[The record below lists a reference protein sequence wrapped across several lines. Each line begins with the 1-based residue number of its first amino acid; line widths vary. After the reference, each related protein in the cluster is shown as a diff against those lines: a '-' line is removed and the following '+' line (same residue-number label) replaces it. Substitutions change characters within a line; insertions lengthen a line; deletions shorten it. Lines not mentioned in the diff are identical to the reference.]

1 MPRPSM
7 GLCRHGW
14 GADMTISKLRGH
26 LYAIA
31 KIAGDVQALTHR
43 KPGTA
48 IPKRIGRRIAGYL
61 AGRGIGS
68 IFKPTK

>member
-1 MPRPSM
+1 
-7 GLCRHGW
+7 
-14 GADMTISKLRGH
+14 MTISKFRGK

-48 IPKRIGRRIAGYL
+48 IPKRVGRRL
-61 AGRGIGS
+61 AGKLTGRLLAS
-68 IFKPTK
+68 LFRPTR

>member
-1 MPRPSM
+1 
-7 GLCRHGW
+7 
-14 GADMTISKLRGH
+14 MTISKLRGH

-48 IPKRIGRRIAGYL
+48 IPKRVARRL
-61 AGRGIGS
+61 AGKITGRLLAS
-68 IFKPTK
+68 FFRPTR

>member
-1 MPRPSM
+1 
-7 GLCRHGW
+7 
-14 GADMTISKLRGH
+14 MTLSKLRGH

-48 IPKRIGRRIAGYL
+48 IPKRVGRRL
-61 AGRGIGS
+61 AGKLTGRLLAS
-68 IFKPTK
+68 LFRPTR

>member
-1 MPRPSM
+1 MNS
-7 GLCRHGW
+7 
-14 GADMTISKLRGH
+14 ISKLRGH
-26 LYAIA
+26 LYAIT
-31 KIAGDVQALTHR
+31 KILGDAQALTHR

-61 AGRGIGS
+61 ASRGIGS

>member
-1 MPRPSM
+1 
-7 GLCRHGW
+7 
-14 GADMTISKLRGH
+14 MTISKVRGH

-48 IPKRIGRRIAGYL
+48 IPKRIGRRIAGKIT
-61 AGRGIGS
+61 GRLMGS
-68 IFKPTK
+68 IFPPTR

>member
-1 MPRPSM
+1 
-7 GLCRHGW
+7 
-14 GADMTISKLRGH
+14 MTLSKLRGH

-31 KIAGDVQALTHR
+31 KIAGDVQAATH
-43 KPGTA
+43 KTPSTA